1 MYKRLTKQKQ
11 MLDEEIASYSSFFN
25 AEEVHQKVLR
35 RNRKMGLATIYR
47 YLNEQVNAGK
57 LHSYTCNRRMLYSTS
72 KKNHCH
78 FHCERCGEIKHI
90 QLQKL
95 DFLTQNIE
103 GEVCHFQ
110 IDVKGICRKCVS
122 KG

>member
-1 MYKRLTKQKQ
+1 MKPRLTKQKQ
-11 MLDEEIASYSSFFN
+11 LLEEEIIKYSSFFN
-25 AEEVHQKVLR
+25 AEDLFQKVGR
-35 RNRKMGLATIYR
+35 RNSKLGLATIYR

-57 LHSYTCNRRMLYSTS
+57 LHSYTCNRRTLYSTS

-95 DFLTQNIE
+95 DFLKQNIE
-103 GEVCHFQ
+103 GELCHFQ
-110 IDVKGICRKCVS
+110 IDVAGIC
-122 KG
+122 KGCILKK